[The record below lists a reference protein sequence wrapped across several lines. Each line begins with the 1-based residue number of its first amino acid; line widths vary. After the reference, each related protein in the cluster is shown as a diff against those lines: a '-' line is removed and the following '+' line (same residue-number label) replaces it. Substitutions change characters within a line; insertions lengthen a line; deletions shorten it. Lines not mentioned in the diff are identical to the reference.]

1 MDAFGENLDAEFSA
15 DQAAQ
20 RCRRPE
26 LLVIAASGIQRDTQA
41 RLPDTP
47 RQMLYIMRQVE
58 TAALFASLD
67 DDDASRVRNRVRLQR
82 ADRAETREHRVA
94 IVGAA
99 TSLKSFRLWYWS
111 PSAGTFA
118 PTRHLRLLVHVSV
131 EQ

>member
-1 MDAFGENLDAEFSA
+1 MDAFGEHLDAEFSA

-26 LLVIAASGIQRDTQA
+26 LLIVAASRIESDTQA
-41 RLPDTP
+41 RLPDTAGE
-47 RQMLYIMRQVE
+47 MLYIMRQVE

-67 DDDASRVRNRVRLQR
+67 DDDASRVRNRMRLQR

-99 TSLKSFRLWYWS
+99 TTIK
-111 PSAGTFA
+111 TFA
-118 PTRHLRLLVHVSV
+118 LEHRLPRTETLAPTGHLRLL
-131 EQ
+131 